1 METVEGFYFESEKQ
15 AARAQKEADG
25 IKYIKENTK
34 MDDPEVVL
42 KLYNKL
48 IQDEMLS
55 TPVGMAFLVELQ
67 EFLIMSTDIDGE
79 FIRPIPGNL
88 CAAWYKNDTPKKPVR
103 NKKYTVSL
111 WINAVLCV
119 IIAGMFLIN
128 YMSDNNVNIINYEN
142 ALVDKY
148 EFWESQLND
157 REAAIQQK
165 EAELGI
171 DEGAEESDGED

>member
-67 EFLIMSTDIDGE
+67 ELLLI
-79 FIRPIPGNL
+79 P
-88 CAAWYKNDTPKKPVR
+88 DTH
-103 NKKYTVSL
+103 
-111 WINAVLCV
+111 
-119 IIAGMFLIN
+119 
-128 YMSDNNVNIINYEN
+128 
-142 ALVDKY
+142 
-148 EFWESQLND
+148 ESQLW
-157 REAAIQQK
+157 Q
-165 EAELGI
+165 AETSRYLSRLKSSL
-171 DEGAEESDGED
+171 ESWKMF

>member
-67 EFLIMSTDIDGE
+67 ELLIMSTDIDGE
-79 FIRPIPGNL
+79 IIRPIPGNM
-88 CAAWYKNDTPKKPVR
+88 CTAWKKNDTPKKPVR

-148 EFWESQLND
+148 ESWESQLND